1 MKENAKQSKRE
12 QVAAITDPA
21 TREKISMLE
30 DYCIDIRQEI
40 ALLKLEN
47 SIYEIENVA
56 CYPDAEV
63 DFYRECIEEMEK
75 IIRLDNEINEA
86 KDVLASTYKIDEQIA
101 NEEA

>member
-12 QVAAITDPA
+12 QVATITDPA
-21 TREKISMLE
+21 TRDKLAMLE

-63 DFYRECIEEMEK
+63 DFYRECIEEMER
-75 IIRLDNEINEA
+75 IIRLETEINEA
-86 KDVLASTYKIDEQIA
+86 HDSLASTYKIDE
-101 NEEA
+101 